1 MDKSL
6 KNQVI
11 EILEEEQVA
20 LNGALDNPSDVK
32 APEFVEKTSITQ
44 NSDGTWNKV
53 TTSEESKL
61 FDGNAD
67 ENNRKNVKGKAE
79 KLQLFCKQIDN
90 KILEFNRE
98 IDVKKDLIVDLSV
111 EAGNGNCWPGIAY
124 STLLPGSDIRNTLS
138 PSTSSLASPVTLNK
152 EIESIKIYPK
162 MAGPNLDAST
172 DNPFEPDTVYTLT
185 SEYAGYGYQNLRDS
199 RYYKTNN
206 GSLTGV
212 STDGSGAGIGSA
224 RFDVSL
230 IQGDH
235 EAKPVAIS
243 TSFGS
248 YYAGAG
254 VIAPL
259 GDATDDTVTPA
270 RCVAIAS
277 SISTIYDEILEIRK
291 KRDSL
296 RSDLNTI
303 KDNKSQ
309 KELASWGISRMENES
324 TRRNSSNSSAIAA
337 VKTFAD
343 DGSVNITGYV
353 LNLDASNENS
363 YSGVGTS
370 WEDLSGNEN
379 HATLFPTG
387 SPAEYEYSDDGFL
400 TFNGTDEYSDT
411 ISNQLEI
418 TTTDHGISEWYC
430 FEDTSVLYSA
440 IYPSTEIYEVLHNGA
455 KLGIVTTGAGGPA
468 NGSFNA
474 LQGRRYYGTK
484 AIHFIGNDASP
495 GAQHKIA
502 PVSFAG
508 TTFGSIL
515 TRYSPGTFKIYAP
528 TGAEVE
534 FFNNVATGINGAAT
548 SSETVGVG
556 STAVFTFTAGVSDF
570 QFLKSDRPIV
580 ATSTGSGGDN
590 VILAPASK
598 IIYRRRD
605 QHETS
610 VYNTTPTGITTNCV
624 YDDEGQLVV
633 AFEVGDG
640 AGGDTAQAIGKEYLS
655 DTYSWGEELSDY
667 YIIAPYG
674 GTEVSVSY
682 WDGSEW
688 QLGETHTFSPSGI
701 STLPA
706 TAFREGSTG
715 FGADGNIGD
724 DDGTAS
730 YLGGGATIWKF
741 EGTQP
746 FALYINDTEDDEE
759 TLLGWMSNK
768 YQRNAGF
775 FNPNEDW
782 TIETWFK
789 INGAPS
795 ENTSANLIVDV
806 NASEETTHS
815 LLVSYGTGGD
825 FAGITTHRLAYM
837 SKQTYNGAFDS
848 VVGETTISDGVWYH
862 GVVTKNDSFVRLYLN
877 GNLDAEFTGTIR
889 ATNQDFVRVARYTD
903 TDSYS
908 NVSVSA
914 VNVYEKAYN
923 TEEVSIL
930 FNKKK
935 TQFGSLG

>member
-1 MDKSL
+1 MDDSL
-6 KNQVI
+6 KKQVVD
-11 EILEEEQVA
+11 ILEEEQIA
-20 LNGALDNPSDVK
+20 LNGALDNPSSVT
-32 APEFVEKTSITQ
+32 APEFLEKTSITQ
-44 NSDGTWNKV
+44 NDDGSWNKT
-53 TTSEESKL
+53 TTSEKSNL

-67 ENNRKNVKGKAE
+67 ENNRKNLKGKAE
-79 KLQLFCKQIDN
+79 KLQSFCRQVDN
-90 KILEFNRE
+90 KILEFNRV
-98 IDVKKDLIVDLSV
+98 INVKKDQIVDLSI
-111 EAGNGNCWPGIAY
+111 EATNGNCWPGIAY
-124 STLLPGSDIRNTLS
+124 SSVLAGSSVRNTGVGAA
-138 PSTSSLASPVTLNK
+138 TSSFSSRIAMNN
-152 EIESIKIYPK
+152 EIAYIKIYPK
-162 MAGPNLDAST
+162 MAGPQMDPSVN
-172 DNPFEPDTVYTLT
+172 NPFEPDTVYTVT
-185 SEYAGYGYQNLRDS
+185 QQYAGYGYQNLRDS
-199 RYYKTNN
+199 RYYKTNS
-206 GSLTGV
+206 GSLTGSNV
-212 STDGSGAGIGSA
+212 DGSGAGIGSA

-230 IQGDH
+230 IQGSH
-235 EAKPVAIS
+235 EPSPVSLS
-243 TSFGS
+243 TSFGM

-254 VIAPL
+254 VSP
-259 GDATDDTVTPA
+259 DASDTTVTPA

-277 SISTIYDEILEIRK
+277 SISTIYDEILDIRK

-296 RSDLNTI
+296 RSDLNTV
-303 KDNKSQ
+303 KKNKSE
-309 KELASWGISRMENES
+309 KELASWGIGRMEKES
-324 TRRNSSNSSAIAA
+324 TLRNSKNVSAIAA
-337 VKTFAD
+337 VKNFTS
-343 DGSVNITGYV
+343 DGTVNITGFV
-353 LNLDASNENS
+353 LNLDASDENS

-379 HATLFPTG
+379 NATLFPTG

-400 TFNGTDEYSDT
+400 TFNGTDEYADT
-411 ISNQLEI
+411 ISNQVEI
-418 TTTDHGISEWYC
+418 AKTDHGISEWYC
-430 FEDTSVLYSA
+430 FEDTPVLYSA
-440 IYPSTEIYEVLHNGA
+440 IYPSTEIYEVLQNGA

-468 NGSFNA
+468 NGTFNA

-484 AIHFIGNDASP
+484 AIHLIGNTSSP
-495 GAQHKIA
+495 GSQHKIA

-508 TTFGSIL
+508 TTFGSML

-528 TGAEVE
+528 LGAEVE

-580 ATSTGSGGDN
+580 ATSTGDAGDN

-598 IIYRRRD
+598 IIYRRRN
-605 QHETS
+605 QHENT

-624 YDDEGQLVV
+624 YDDDGQLVI
-633 AFEVGDG
+633 ALEVGDG
-640 AGGDTAQAIGKEYLS
+640 AGGDTAQAIGREYLS

-706 TAFREGSTG
+706 TAFREGTTG
-715 FGADGNIGD
+715 FGAEGNIAA

-730 YLGGGATIWKF
+730 NLGGGATIWKF

-746 FALYINDTEDDEE
+746 FALYVNDTEDDEE

-768 YQRNAGF
+768 YQRNVGF

-806 NASEETTHS
+806 NATEETTHS

-825 FAGITTHRLAYM
+825 FAGITTHRLVYM
-837 SKQTYNGAFDS
+837 SKQSHNGIFDNI
-848 VVGETTISDGVWYH
+848 VGQTTISDNVWYH
-862 GVVTKNDSFVRLYLN
+862 GVVTKNEDSVKLYLN
-877 GNLDAEFTGTIR
+877 GNLDGSYNGTIR
-889 ATNQDFVRVARYTD
+889 ATNQDFVRIGRYTD

-914 VNVYEKAYN
+914 VNVYEKAYDA
-923 TEEVSIL
+923 EAVSNL
-930 FNKKK
+930 FDRKK